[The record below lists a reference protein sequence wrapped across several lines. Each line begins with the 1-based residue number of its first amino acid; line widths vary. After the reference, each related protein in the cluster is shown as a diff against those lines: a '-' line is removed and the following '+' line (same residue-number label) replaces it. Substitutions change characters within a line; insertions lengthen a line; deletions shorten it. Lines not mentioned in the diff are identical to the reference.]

1 MKSRAQGVF
10 TGLLLVLW
18 LCLMG
23 AVGSA
28 LAAITVAPGDV
39 DLGTIS
45 LTPGKEVT
53 LSVPVSITTDN
64 SVNETDYVAGV
75 DKPWL
80 TVDPASGTLPG
91 SATLKV
97 TLNEFVDEGDHKA
110 TVTFTSN
117 LGASDT
123 VTVKVTVKRIIGNIL
138 TVSPTALEVDITSN
152 DLSPRDFPVDIRN
165 ANPDKPD
172 FQWSASSAAE
182 WLSLAPVTGTGNA
195 TATLTIDPEHL
206 PVTSDGNYAEGKIT
220 VLSSLSGPVEIT
232 VRARVVA
239 GSKER
244 LSVYPSYLH
253 WSVERAVD
261 GTLDTLDS
269 ETIFILSQNN
279 GWIIQTDIPFI
290 TLTGELMGTGTKTS
304 LTVQPNTLLAGY
316 GYGRFTGNII
326 VSNLNGDATRIV
338 PVTIDIRRP
347 GEPVQMPM
355 PPFAIYQ
362 SEPGYALVE
371 ATDAGWFEMY
381 LAGPQVDRYTSSQAC
396 VTAGGVWADPDTI
409 PGTLDEF
416 CTLDEKVYV
425 LLSCPDVLPGY
436 VFAWSSHHPNGIGIV
451 TRNGVRDPLADNWYY
466 SLGSVPVIPFGPMR
480 LLGFSGL
487 INVSVRTGANLSSA
501 QEIQRVQ
508 VNVRT
513 PVGSWMVS
521 ENYQGVVY
529 NYGSSRLLNLMRV
542 PGSLDLAGDWGG
554 TPVVCRPG
562 DGTTYLYTVEFTE
575 GGFYYVYEIDR
586 LTGDK
591 MNGRWLFQYGGQSSG
606 WNTFEGTRV
615 SNFLPLYWQP

>member
-18 LCLMG
+18 LCLVG

-45 LTPGKEVT
+45 LTPGKELT
-53 LSVPVSITTDN
+53 LSVPVSITTDD
-64 SVNETDYVAGV
+64 SANETDYVAGV

-80 TVDPASGTLPG
+80 TVDPASGSLPG
-91 SATLKV
+91 SATLKI
-97 TLNEFVDEGDHKA
+97 TLNEFVDEGNHEA

-117 LGASDT
+117 LNASDT
-123 VTVKVTVKRIIGNIL
+123 LTVRITVKRIIGNIL
-138 TVSPTALEVDITSN
+138 TVSPTSLEVDITSN

-195 TATLTIDPEHL
+195 TATLTINPEHL
-206 PVTSDGNYAEGKIT
+206 PVTSDGSYVEGKIT
-220 VLSSLSGPVEIT
+220 VLSSLSDPVEIT

-239 GSKER
+239 VSKER

-253 WSVERAVD
+253 WSAERAVD

-279 GWIIQTDIPFI
+279 GWIVQADIPFI

-304 LTVQPNTLLAGY
+304 LSVQPNTLLASY

-326 VSNLNGDATRIV
+326 VSNLSGDATRIV
-338 PVTIDIRRP
+338 PVMIDIRRP

-355 PPFAIYQ
+355 PPFAVYQ

-381 LAGPQVDRYTSSQAC
+381 LAGPQVVRYSSQQAC
-396 VTAGGVWADPDTI
+396 TSAGGVWADPDTI

-416 CTLDEKVYV
+416 CTRDEKVYV
-425 LLSCPDVLPGY
+425 LFSCPDVLPGY
-436 VFAWSSHHPNGIGIV
+436 VFAWSSRHPNGIGIV
-451 TRNGVRDPLADNWYY
+451 ARNGARDPLADNWYY
-466 SLGSVPVIPFGPMR
+466 SLGSVPDIPFGPMR

-487 INVSVRTGANLSSA
+487 INVSVRTGADLSSA

-513 PVGSWMVS
+513 PLGSWMVS
-521 ENYQGVVY
+521 ETYDGVVY

-554 TPVVCRPG
+554 TQVTCRPG

-591 MNGRWLFQYGGQSSG
+591 MTGRWLFQYGGQSSG